1 MNLNHLITANQNNFQ
16 TICVRLA
23 NGAEGQIYT
32 YKAPIAMVLVP
43 GDTVIVAK
51 NGTAKTGQP
60 QYRTVLVVEVHE
72 FPQIDYAS
80 DINYAWIVDKV
91 DDVGYLEQIE
101 IEHNQ
106 AEQLARV
113 EVQAKKREYVQMVQ
127 ENNPELLEFFQQ
139 PKQAPKNTQVE
150 TDSPEVKE

>member
-23 NGAEGQIYT
+23 NGAEGQVYT
-32 YKAPIAMVLVP
+32 YKAPINMCLSP

-51 NGTAKTGQP
+51 NGTAKAGQP
-60 QYRTVLVVEVHE
+60 QYRTVLVAEVHE
-72 FPQIDYAS
+72 VPQIDYAS
-80 DINYAWIVDKV
+80 DINYTWIVDKV

-101 IEHNQ
+101 IERMQ

-113 EVQAKKREYVQMVQ
+113 EVQAKKREYVAMVQ
-127 ENNPELLEFFQQ
+127 ENNPEMLEFFQQ
-139 PKQAPKNTQVE
+139 GKDKPVIPQPQGQTK
-150 TDSPEVKE
+150 S